1 MALAPDFGRR
11 EVWWKW
17 AWSTITIAR
26 FWALDIYTLTQSNRK
41 KGGGGQGY
49 TRKSWDRVGKRERQ
63 AGRAHL
69 RQAGDSGED
78 EG

>member
-1 MALAPDFGRR
+1 MV
-11 EVWWKW
+11 EVGVVYNHN
-17 AWSTITIAR
+17 STLLGIGH
-26 FWALDIYTLTQSNRK
+26 LHLTQSNRK

-69 RQAGDSGED
+69 CRAGDSGED